1 RELHDR
7 IGQNL
12 SALNLSLGLM
22 RRHLP
27 ADSLEKMHGRFE
39 DAQGLLESTVHQV
52 RNVMADLRPA
62 VLDDYGLAAAL
73 TAFAKPFGERLG
85 IPITVYG
92 ELQPRPSIAVETAL
106 FRIAQEALNNVGK
119 HARARN
125 VAVRLETLPACL
137 RLTVEDDGVGFDPV
151 RPRADVRGDHHARA
165 RRGGRGR
172 PAHRVAARPGHARRG
187 RSRERAGMK
196 TRVLLADDHGMMREG
211 LRALLAGAPDID
223 VIADVGNGRE
233 AVRMAGEL
241 MPDVVVMDV

>member
-151 RPRADVRGDHHARA
+151 RPRAGAPTYGVITM
-165 RRGGRGR
+165 
-172 PAHRVAARPGHARRG
+172 
-187 RSRERAGMK
+187 RERAEAVGADLRIESLPGQG
-196 TRVLLADDHGMMREG
+196 TRVVVEVASA
-211 LRALLAGAPDID
+211 RA
-223 VIADVGNGRE
+223 
-233 AVRMAGEL
+233 
-241 MPDVVVMDV
+241 